1 MSNKKLEEKLQKQI
15 QDLDKQKEMS
25 DLDRIETRKILE

>member
-15 QDLDKQKEMS
+15 QDLEKQKEMS